1 MAIFCSVFKSLEFSV
16 VVIVYPGQ
24 LNFLAS
30 DKYDA
35 KSDSKFSAFKVITN
49 DGVLVPFR
57 ASL

>member
-1 MAIFCSVFKSLEFSV
+1 MATFSSVFKSLEFSV
-16 VVIVYPGQ
+16 AVIVYAGQ
-24 LNFLAS
+24 FSFLAS

-49 DGVLVPFR
+49 DGTLVSFR